1 METRTQ
7 PATQAIS
14 EHQAGDIEEQSDEN
28 GPLIK
33 NEMPPETNAETWS
46 QNCDLNIKI
55 LSCIA
60 LLFMFIGLW
69 IVGPALSLEYKQANK
84 HLNGTLS
91 HSPKYTG
98 FGKRPELVCKR
109 NLSIGKVLAAKSRFY
124 QAVLDLNCGTS
135 PRSFLI

>member
-84 HLNGTLS
+84 HLNGTVS
-91 HSPKYTG
+91 HSPNYTG
-98 FGKRPELVCKR
+98 FGKRPKLVCNR
-109 NLSIGKVLAAKSRFY
+109 SISIGTV
-124 QAVLDLNCGTS
+124 
-135 PRSFLI
+135 